1 MDKETFWNIPLVH
14 VCYLFDLFARI
25 FHGYQLDLDKIPDKG
40 PAILIL
46 YHGIFNLSE
55 KSKI

>member
-1 MDKETFWNIPLVH
+1 MDKETFWNVPLVH
-14 VCYLFDLFARI
+14 MCSLFDLFARY

-46 YHGIFNLSE
+46 YHG
-55 KSKI
+55 